1 MYIIFVSFS
10 LVFKTFVRLLTK
22 TQNIN
27 PNTGQIS
34 PQKSNPQ
41 CNATLSTTQLIVI
54 QNNLK
59 LKPQTIDLNYNMFNR
74 KNTLKM
80 CNTRATKLNKYFTDI
95 LKNFSFVIMFLAE

>member
-1 MYIIFVSFS
+1 MYIFFSFS

-59 LKPQTIDLNYNMFNR
+59 LKPQTIDLNYNMFNKR

-80 CNTRATKLNKYFTDI
+80 CNTRATKLNKYFADI
-95 LKNFSFVIMFLAE
+95 LKKF